1 MQTRGP
7 VGIVDG
13 HIPVARVRELEQ
25 QLPALTCGEGVLD
38 CAFSHYQEVRGAIPE
53 RSQLDHDPLN
63 RKEYLLRVARGVTGS

>member
-25 QLPALTCGEGVLD
+25 QLPALTRGEGVLD
-38 CAFSHYQEVRGAIPE
+38 CAFSHYQEVPADQVPAI
-53 RSQLDHDPLN
+53 
-63 RKEYLLRVARGVTGS
+63 VAEARARREVEAAK